1 MEYNFNEIEKKWQK
15 YWDDNKTFEAKNG
28 DKKKK
33 PYYILVEFP
42 YPSGSG
48 LHVGHVRSYT
58 AQDAIARMKR
68 MQGLNV
74 LYPMGWDA
82 FGAPAEQYAIKNHIH
97 PKEAVKENIVTFKN
111 QMKSLGFSFDWSR
124 EFSTTDPEY
133 YKWTQWQFLQFYKH
147 GMAYKD
153 TIPVNW
159 CPTCKSVLSNEDA
172 AGGVCERCG
181 SPVIQKE
188 KAQWMLRM
196 SDYAEDLLKGLDDTN
211 FAEKVKLGQINW
223 IGKSTGVEV
232 DVDIVGGGKFSI
244 FTTCIETIY
253 GITFFVIAPDG
264 KLIKELMP
272 RVENKD
278 EVLAYIEE
286 TSKKSN
292 MDRTELNKGKS
303 GVEVKGI
310 KAINPINGKEVP
322 VYLGDFVLG
331 DYGTG
336 AVMAVPAHDQRDYEY
351 AKAHNL
357 EIVEVITGGNLDEKA
372 YEKYDYLDN
381 PEARLVNSEEYSG
394 LTVMEAKEALTKM
407 LEEKGIGRVV
417 NNYKMRDWIF
427 SRQRFWGE
435 PIPMIYC
442 EKCGWQPMDEKDL
455 PLLLP
460 DVAEYEPTEDGESPL
475 ANITDWVNTT
485 CPCCGGKARRETDT
499 MPNWA
504 GSSWYFLRF
513 MDAHNTHEFASMDA
527 MKYWNRVDWYNGGME
542 HTARHLLYARFWVQ
556 FLYNIGL
563 VPNKEMIW
571 TRVSH
576 GMVLGSNNEKM
587 SKSKGNV
594 INPDDIVKEYGA
606 DTLRVYEMFM
616 GDYEQDAPWSTD
628 SLRGCKRFIDKVV
641 RLKDKVVDDKEY
653 SKDLESLIHKSIK
666 KVEYDLTHMAY
677 NTVVSTLMILANA
690 YDDKESITKEDYHVL
705 LTLLNPLAPHITE
718 ELNEQIGYEPICNSK
733 WPTYDEAKTVDN
745 ERTIGVQVNGKLRAS
760 ITISV
765 DEDEESVKAKAMAEP
780 NVIKFMEGKEVVKV
794 IVVKGKIVN
803 IVVK

>member
-1 MEYNFNEIEKKWQK
+1 MENINKIEKKWQD
-15 YWDDNKTFEAKNG
+15 YWDEHKSFKAVTG
-28 DKKKK
+28 DKTKE

-68 MQGLNV
+68 MQGYNV

-97 PKEAVKENIVTFKN
+97 PKDAVKENIKTFKT
-111 QMKSLGFSFDWSR
+111 QMKTLGFSFDWDR

-159 CPTCKSVLSNEDA
+159 CPQCKTVLSNEDSS
-172 AGGVCERCG
+172 GGVCERCG
-181 SPVIQKE
+181 TQVEQKE
-188 KAQWMLRM
+188 KSQWMLRM
-196 SDYAEDLLKGLDDTN
+196 SDYAEDLLDGLKDTN

-223 IGKSTGVEV
+223 IGKSTGVEI
-232 DVDIVGGGKFSI
+232 DVEIVGGGKFSV
-244 FTTCIETIY
+244 FTTCVETVY

-272 RVENKD
+272 RVENKE
-278 EVLAYIEE
+278 EVEAYIKE

-303 GVEVKGI
+303 GVEIKGI
-310 KAINPINGKEVP
+310 KAKHPITGAEVP
-322 VYLGDFVLG
+322 VFLGDFVLG

-336 AVMAVPAHDQRDYEY
+336 AVMAVPTHDQRDFEY
-351 AKAHNL
+351 AQEHHL
-357 EIVEVITGGNLDEKA
+357 DMLQVIDGGDCTTQAFEKDA
-372 YEKYDYLDN
+372 YLGKGCKLI
-381 PEARLVNSEEYSG
+381 NSEEFTG
-394 LTVMEAKEALTKM
+394 LTVEEAKEAITKK
-407 LEEKGIGRVV
+407 LEDLGIGRRV

-435 PIPMIYC
+435 PIPMINC
-442 EKCGWQPMDEKDL
+442 PDCGWVPMDESEL

-460 DVAEYEPTEDGESPL
+460 DVAEYEPTDDGESPL
-475 ANITDWVNTT
+475 AKITDWVNCK
-485 CPCCGGKARRETDT
+485 CPKCGKDAKRETDT

-513 MDAHNTHEFASMDA
+513 MDPHNDKEFVSMDA

-556 FLYNIGL
+556 MLYNYGL
-563 VPNKEMIW
+563 VPKKEMIW
-571 TRVSH
+571 TRISH

-594 INPDDIVKEYGA
+594 INPDDIVKEFSA

-628 SLRGCKRFIDKVV
+628 SLRGCKRFLDKIE
-641 RLKDKVVDDKEY
+641 RLANKVVDGDEY
-653 SKDLESLIHKSIK
+653 SKDLETIIHQTIK
-666 KVEYDLTHMAY
+666 KVQYDLTHMGY
-677 NTVVSTLMILANA
+677 NTAVSALMILANV
-690 YDDKESITKEDYHVL
+690 YDDKETITKADYKLL
-705 LTLLNPLAPHITE
+705 LTLLNPMAPHITE
-718 ELNEQIGYEPICNSK
+718 ELNEQLGFKPICECA
-733 WPTYDEAKTVDN
+733 WPEYDEAKTVLQ
-745 ERTIGVQVNGKLRAS
+745 EKEIGVQVNGKLRAS
-760 ITISV
+760 INVGI
-765 DEDEESVKAKAMAEP
+765 DEDKDSVQEKALNEENVKRF
-780 NVIKFMEGKEVVKV
+780 IEGHEIVKV
-794 IVVKGKIVN
+794 IVVPGRIVN
-803 IVVK
+803 IVIK